1 MAAPQSVGVDIDG
14 SSVSVCYSLYLL
26 IDIAMITGKDGHD
39 FRGTFRF
46 IMDAYPLAAWGDV
59 VFEFLLLSTVFVCR
73 LLFSRLSRA
82 IPQELVHI
90 V

>member
-1 MAAPQSVGVDIDG
+1 MAAPQSVSVDVDG
-14 SSVSVCYSLYLL
+14 SCVRIYHSLYLL

-46 IMDAYPLAAWGDV
+46 IMDGYPLTALADV
-59 VFEFLLLSTVFVCR
+59 VFEFVLLSTAFVNR